1 MLALFNHML
10 KLASSVAA
18 AARMVRGLV
27 KGLFRCWQRLLFA
40 DKPALEAQCL
50 QLRSP
55 LLPSVFNVVGMMS
68 LSVCV

>member
-1 MLALFNHML
+1 
-10 KLASSVAA
+10 
-18 AARMVRGLV
+18 MVRGLV